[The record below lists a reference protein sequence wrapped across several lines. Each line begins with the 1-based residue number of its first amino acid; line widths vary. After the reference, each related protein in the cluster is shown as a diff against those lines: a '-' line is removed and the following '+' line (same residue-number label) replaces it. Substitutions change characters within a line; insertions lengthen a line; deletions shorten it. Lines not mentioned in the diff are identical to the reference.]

1 MLKLSLSRVFAFAL
15 CLLLVPAGAQAQQ
28 QDRWQGVID
37 LSKFGQGEM
46 EFFVTFTL
54 TNDGAAAA
62 TLTIP
67 AQNAANVALTDVVY
81 DDDRMEFTL
90 VTSPNN
96 GVFRA
101 VRDGDTATGTLTQ
114 GVEIP
119 IRVNK
124 MAADEVV
131 AGPSRP
137 QTPVAPFPYAVREV
151 SYVNSTDG
159 NGLAGT
165 LTLPP
170 GAGPHPAVLMITGS
184 GAQDRDET
192 IFEHKP
198 FWVIADHL
206 SRRGI
211 AVLRVDDRGIGG
223 SDRGPDEATSLDY
236 VGDVLAGVDFL
247 ARQSEIDAG
256 KIGLIGHSEGGLI
269 APIAATRTEQVA
281 LIVLLA
287 GTGIS
292 GRVLMPLQLAAIQ
305 RSVGRPQD
313 NIDRQL
319 AAQADAHALVI
330 DGAAESEV
338 RAAVARLVDVQLE
351 AVSPSQR
358 AQIDLEQAAQV
369 ATAQM
374 MSSWYRTFLVIDPRD
389 ALSEVRCPVLALNG
403 TLDLQVPADAN
414 LPAIQETLRAAGNED
429 VTVHALDG
437 LNHLFQN
444 ATTGSVAEYGQ
455 IEETFSPAALDLIT
469 DWIRARTTAR

>member
-1 MLKLSLSRVFAFAL
+1 MFKLPLFRVLAFAL
-15 CLLLVPAGAQAQQ
+15 CLLLVAVAAPAQQ

-37 LSKFGQGEM
+37 LSGFGQREI

-67 AQNAANVALTDVVY
+67 AQNATNVALIDVVY

-119 IRVNK
+119 IRINK

-131 AGPSRP
+131 AGPARP

-151 SYVNSTDG
+151 SYLNTTDG
-159 NGLAGT
+159 NGIAGT
-165 LTLPP
+165 LTLPA

-206 SRRGI
+206 SRSGI

-223 SDRGPDEATSLDY
+223 SDRGPDAATSLNY
-236 VGDVLAGVDFL
+236 AGDVLAGVDYL
-247 ARQSEIDAG
+247 ARQSEIDAD

-281 LIVLLA
+281 FIVLLA
-287 GTGIS
+287 GPGIS
-292 GRVLMPLQLAAIQ
+292 GKDLMPLQLAAIQ

-330 DGAAESEV
+330 DGADESEV
-338 RAAVARLVDVQLE
+338 RAAVARLVGVQLE
-351 AVSPSQR
+351 TVAPQQR
-358 AQIDLEQAAQV
+358 AQVDLDQAAQV

-374 MSSWYRTFLVIDPRD
+374 MSAWYRTFLITDPRD
-389 ALSEVRCPVLALNG
+389 ALSEVTCPVLALNG

-414 LPAIQETLRAAGNED
+414 LSAIEETLRAAGNED
-429 VTVHALDG
+429 VTVQALDG
-437 LNHLFQN
+437 LNHLFQS

-455 IEETFSPAALDLIT
+455 IEETFSPAALDRVT
-469 DWIRARTTAR
+469 DWIRARTAAR